1 MRDYRGRRD
10 LIDTLKL
17 GVVVIGLCGLGVAL
31 THCKPVRGE
40 EAARAALT
48 ITATVV
54 DEVEVQTFRPP
65 QGAASATVESTAP
78 FHGTVKQYERA
89 DGSLVTITTF
99 SF

>member
-1 MRDYRGRRD
+1 MRDYRRRRD

-31 THCKPVRGE
+31 THCKPAKGE
-40 EAARAALT
+40 GATKARLT

-54 DEVEVQTFRPP
+54 NEAKVQTFHPLP
-65 QGAASATVESTAP
+65 GIANSTMESTAP
-78 FHGTVKQYERA
+78 FREIVKQYERA

>member
-31 THCKPVRGE
+31 THCKPVKGE
-40 EAARAALT
+40 ETVKASLT
-48 ITATVV
+48 VTATVV
-54 DEVEVQTFRPP
+54 DEVKIQTFRPL
-65 QGAASATVESTAP
+65 QGVASATVESTAP
-78 FHGTVKQYERA
+78 FHGTVEQYERA